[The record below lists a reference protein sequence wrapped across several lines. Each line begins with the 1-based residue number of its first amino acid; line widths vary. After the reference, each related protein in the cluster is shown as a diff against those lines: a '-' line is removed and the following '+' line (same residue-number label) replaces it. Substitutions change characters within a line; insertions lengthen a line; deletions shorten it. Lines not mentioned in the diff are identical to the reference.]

1 MDSWDYYSTSER
13 PRTIAKVRSTFM
25 VEALL
30 LLACVIILLAVT
42 IALFAFASATSTKAQ
57 RMQESADIAQ
67 NVAEQFAANPAEMPE
82 VQSAGDYTVRC
93 DISEEETE
101 SGSLYNARVIVMH
114 EADEMCSLD
123 VSKYVPGQ
131 RALSATP
138 SVEANP
144 QDAQAAGAEGA
155 APEGAQG

>member
-13 PRTIAKVRSTFM
+13 SRTVTKVRSTFM

-42 IALFAFASATSTKAQ
+42 VVLFAFANQTSTKAQ

-67 NVAEQFAANPAEMPE
+67 NAAEQFAANPAGMP
-82 VQSAGDYTVRC
+82 VALDAGDYMVRC
-93 DISEEETE
+93 DIDEEETE
-101 SGSLYNARVIVMH
+101 SGLLYNANVIVTYDA
-114 EADEMCSLD
+114 EEMCSLQ

-131 RALSATP
+131 PALGFTP
-138 SVEANP
+138 LADAP
-144 QDAQAAGAEGA
+144 QVGQAAGAAEGRPA
-155 APEGAQG
+155 SGAQS